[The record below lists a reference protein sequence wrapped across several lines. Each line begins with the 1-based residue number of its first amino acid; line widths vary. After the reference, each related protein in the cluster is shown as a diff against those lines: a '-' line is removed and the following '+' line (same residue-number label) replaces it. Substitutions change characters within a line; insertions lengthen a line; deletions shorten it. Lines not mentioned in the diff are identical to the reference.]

1 MTILHPFKDPRRRC
15 LKVQD
20 WPEWDRRA
28 WMKALEP
35 GDILDGTVGS
45 GFQWSE
51 QTREKYR
58 KGYGRWLTF
67 LTMAGLFEP
76 DASLADRIT
85 PENIR
90 AYIEELEETVGSWT
104 LWGRLAELLAA
115 SKALA
120 PDRDWGWLRQVV
132 RHFEGRVQSSKDKL
146 LRLRSAAEIANW
158 AFKRMDELRSSGR
171 TLRRTP
177 VHYRDALMV
186 ALLIHC
192 PTMRLGNL
200 VMIRIG
206 KHLRQLSNGYQLLF
220 APEETKTRRPFV
232 IPVPASLAP
241 YIDYYLSDY
250 RPALLGRG
258 ETDHLWINYAGAPL
272 SQKGAYDRIVT
283 VTERAFGAPI
293 NPHLFRD
300 CAVTSVAIEDPEHI
314 GIAASILGHT
324 DPRTTEE
331 HYIQA
336 NSIVA
341 GRKLRRS
348 VDILREQLAP
358 PL

>member
-1 MTILHPFKDPRRRC
+1 MTILHPYEDPRRRC
-15 LKVQD
+15 LKVQE
-20 WPEWDRRA
+20 WPERDRRA

-35 GDILDGTVGS
+35 GDILDGTAGP
-45 GFQWSE
+45 GFHWSE

-67 LTMAGLFEP
+67 LTVTGRFEP
-76 DASLADRIT
+76 DVSPADRIT
-85 PENIR
+85 AENVR
-90 AYIEELEETVGSWT
+90 AYIEELRETVSSWT
-104 LWGRLAELLAA
+104 LWGRLSELLAA
-115 SKALA
+115 AKVLA

-158 AFKRMDELRSSGR
+158 AFGRMVALTSGD
-171 TLRRTP
+171 TDRRTP

-192 PTMRLGNL
+192 PTMRLANL
-200 VMIRIG
+200 AMIRIG
-206 KHLRQLSNGYQLLF
+206 KHLCQLSEGYQLLF
-220 APEETKTRRPFV
+220 APEETKTRKPFA
-232 IPVPASLAP
+232 IPVPASLVP
-241 YIDYYLSDY
+241 YIDCYLRDH
-250 RPALLGRG
+250 RPTLLGSND
-258 ETDHLWINYAGAPL
+258 TDRLWINYAGRPL

-283 VTERAFGAPI
+283 VTEQAFGVPI

-300 CAVTSVAIEDPEHI
+300 CAVTSVALENPEHI
-314 GIAASILGHT
+314 GIAAPILGHT

-336 NSIVA
+336 NAIVA

-348 VDILREQLAP
+348 VDILKEQFP
-358 PL
+358 PPI